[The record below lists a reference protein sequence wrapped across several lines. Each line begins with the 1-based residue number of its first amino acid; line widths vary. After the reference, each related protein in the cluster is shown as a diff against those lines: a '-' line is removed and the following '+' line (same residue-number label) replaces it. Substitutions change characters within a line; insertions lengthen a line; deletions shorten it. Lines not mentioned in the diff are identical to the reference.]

1 MKRLFQLVAIM
12 LFAGAVQATPIDT
25 YEFQNEANRERG
37 VKLAAELR
45 CPQCQNQNLHDSN
58 SPIAK
63 DMRIQV
69 YEMVEQGKS
78 NDEIVRYF
86 TDRYGDFVR
95 YKPAFDPRTYVLW
108 LGPVAFLLVGGLA
121 LFAFVRKQRQQT
133 SGAVEVSAADEAK
146 LAELLNQDKKA

>member
-12 LFAGAVQATPIDT
+12 LFAGAVHATPIDT
-25 YEFQNEANRERG
+25 YEFKNDANRERG

-69 YEMVEQGKS
+69 YEMVDQGKS
-78 NDEIVRYF
+78 NTEIVTYF

-108 LGPVAFLLVGGLA
+108 LGPVVFFAVGGLA
-121 LFAFVRKQRQQT
+121 LFAFVRKQRQQS
-133 SGAVEVSAADEAK
+133 SGAVEVSKADEAK
-146 LAELLNQDKKA
+146 LAKLLDQDKNA